1 MAPICRRHP
10 ITTDEIAQLL
20 ELIDAKLDA
29 LRANRLTKN
38 ADLASLFSLRS
49 TLTGMSGMP
58 GTTQPIE
65 PPPSGGGVS

>member
-1 MAPICRRHP
+1 MAICKKHP
-10 ITTDEIAQLL
+10 ITALEIAQLL

-49 TLTGMSGMP
+49 TLTGMSP
-58 GTTQPIE
+58 AEKATATDPTEPESQP
-65 PPPSGGGVS
+65 